1 MKILITGAAGFI
13 GFHLSRFLKNNN
25 FEIFGIDNLNSYY
38 DLDLKKYRLKLLKDD
53 NIKFATVDLNN
64 FAKLRDIFLRE
75 KPDCVINLAA
85 QAGVRFSLIEPF
97 QYLESNLIGFF
108 HILEICKDMKIKK
121 LLFASSSSVY
131 GKNSNYKF
139 SENNITDEPL
149 NLYAASKKSNE
160 LMAFSYANL
169 YNISTIGLRF
179 FTVYGP
185 WGRPDMAY
193 FKFTKNIF
201 EEIPID
207 VYGEGNMYRDFTYID
222 DIVDGISKLL
232 QAPEEKIFSKQSNAN
247 HNVSYRNF
255 NIGNNKPIKL
265 KHFINVIEKA
275 VGKNAKLNL
284 MPIQKGDVI
293 RTSADISLIQSV
305 VSFKPKISIEEGI
318 PKFVNWY
325 KNFYY

>member
-64 FAKLRDIFLRE
+64 FSKLRDIFLKE
-75 KPDCVINLAA
+75 KPDCIINLAA

-108 HILEICKDMKIKK
+108 HILEICKEMKIKK

-131 GKNSNYKF
+131 GKNSNDKF

-232 QAPEEKIFSKQSNAN
+232 QAPEEKIFSKQGNA
-247 HNVSYRNF
+247 HDNVSYRNF

-265 KHFINVIEKA
+265 KHFIHVIEKA

-305 VSFKPKISIEEGI
+305 VSFKPKVSIEEGM

-325 KNFYY
+325 KNFYH